1 MNLKNEGV
9 MKRRE
14 RNLSVYSIIT
24 AVALSAYFIIM
35 DLLGYS
41 HITELRLINGAIL
54 GAGIFLAVRHV
65 SKNEDSNYLNGLR
78 VGFKTGVGAVG
89 LFTLVFLVYVG
100 MINPEF
106 ITTINQSHVLPMD
119 VNVFLMLSVII
130 LEGVASTAIMAFMA
144 MQYFKSK
151 SFHNNVATID

>member
-1 MNLKNEGV
+1 

-14 RNLSVYSIIT
+14 RNLSIYSVLT
-24 AVALSAYFIIM
+24 ALALSAYFIIM

-41 HITELRLINGAIL
+41 HITELRLVNGVIL

-65 SKNEDSNYLNGLR
+65 TKNEKSNYLNGLR
-78 VGFKTGVGAVG
+78 VGFKTGVAAVG
-89 LFTLVFLVYVG
+89 LFTLVFLIYVG

-106 ITTINQSHVLPMD
+106 ISEINQSHVLPVD

-130 LEGVASTAIMAFMA
+130 LEGVASTAIMAFIA
-144 MQYFKSK
+144 MQYYKSK
-151 SFHNNVATID
+151 SFQNNMATID